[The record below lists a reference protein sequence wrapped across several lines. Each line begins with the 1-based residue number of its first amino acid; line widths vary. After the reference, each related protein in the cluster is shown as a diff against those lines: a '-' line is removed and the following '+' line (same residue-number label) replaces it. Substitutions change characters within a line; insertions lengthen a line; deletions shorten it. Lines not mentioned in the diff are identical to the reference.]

1 MEKQFSHEKLIV
13 YQRSLDFVEFIE
25 NILSKMKDKLNVYEQ
40 IDKCSTSIPLNIAE
54 GTGKFSAKDKNKYYD
69 IARGSATESAACLDV
84 MFKRKKIT
92 QEENNKGKEI
102 LYEIVSMLVGLVRSN
117 SERIYEDRE
126 NYDIGNEII

>member
-1 MEKQFSHEKLIV
+1 MEKQFSHENLIV

-126 NYDIGNEII
+126 NYDVGNEII